1 MNFEAGL
8 RSQMA
13 RRRLEKHNLPRKEVE
28 TEVHKILTATS
39 EHLGVD
45 HHWRLKYHYF
55 APRLVTDRTTIVF
68 RATHRDLPY
77 AVAVK
82 YFHKEQ
88 DHPPSPDQTEFAVL
102 AELHDKLD
110 PEHRS
115 IVARPF
121 VSTGHGFACE
131 WVQLPTMKTVLLAG
145 GFSASTRQNS
155 IEMAATSLRLMQD
168 ALGVTFEPLN
178 TSALIEGVKRPAG
191 TSEAWKSAFERF
203 VELSRKFDGKM
214 VPHASVHADYTPG
227 NIFLG
232 HKRCVISDFGRF
244 GETGPVY
251 SDGTLFL
258 MYVITYCSFGS
269 KRRLQ
274 KAVEEDI
281 RTFVS
286 AYGAEQAFDFQD
298 FTYIYLASLIKRWGW
313 HEARAGK
320 TTRKFYLRAYD
331 RFSAKRLEHAFA
343 EVLRHSC

>member
-1 MNFEAGL
+1 MNFETGL

-13 RRRLEKHNLPRKEVE
+13 RRRLEKHDIPWKEVE
-28 TEVHKILTATS
+28 TAVHKILTATS
-39 EHLGVD
+39 EHLGID

-55 APRLVTDRTTIVF
+55 APRLITDKTTIVF
-68 RATHRDLPY
+68 RAKHRNLPY

-82 YFHKEQ
+82 YLHKEQ
-88 DHPPSPDQTEFAVL
+88 DRPPSPDQTEFAVL

-121 VSTGHGFACE
+121 VSTRHGFACE
-131 WVQLPTMKTVLLAG
+131 WVHLPTMKTVLLAG
-145 GFSASTRQNS
+145 GFSASTRQKS

-168 ALGVTFEPLN
+168 ALGVNSEPLN

-232 HKRCVISDFGRF
+232 RKRCVISDFERLIG
-244 GETGPVY
+244 TGPAY

-258 MYVITYCSFGS
+258 MYVIAYCTFGS
-269 KRRLQ
+269 KERLQ

-281 RTFVS
+281 RTFVR
-286 AYGAEQAFDFQD
+286 AYGVEQAFDIQD
-298 FTYIYLASLIKRWGW
+298 FVYIYLACLIKRWGW
-313 HEARAGK
+313 HEARVCR
-320 TTRKFYLRAYD
+320 TNRKFYLRAYD
-331 RFSAKRLEHAFA
+331 RISAKRLELVFA